1 MKSLFFGG
9 TLMLYMN
16 RDLKLLKDCQKGK
29 PKAQRMLYEKYKQ
42 EMINLCMRY
51 ADSRASAEDIFQDS
65 FVKVFKNIQNV
76 MEPGSLYFWIRK
88 VVIHTAINHYHKE
101 KNRLFHEDIN
111 ELHEQLKEE
120 DQDII
125 SQLNAEEVL
134 RMVNELPDGYRIV
147 FNLYVVDGFKHH
159 EIADML
165 GVTESTSKTQLR
177 KARLLLQKK
186 IQTSN
191 QIKCAV

>member
-1 MKSLFFGG
+1 
-9 TLMLYMN
+9 
-16 RDLKLLKDCQKGK
+16 
-29 PKAQRMLYEKYKQ
+29 MLYEKYQQ

-51 ADSRASAEDIFQDS
+51 ADSRASAEDIFQES
-65 FVKVFKNIQNV
+65 FIKVFKNIHDV
-76 MEPGSLYFWIRK
+76 KEPKALYFWIRK
-88 VVIHTAINHYHKE
+88 VVIRTAINHYHKE
-101 KNRLFHEDIN
+101 KNRLFHQDVN
-111 ELHEQLKEE
+111 ELNEQLKEQ
-120 DQDII
+120 DQDAV
-125 SQLNAEEVL
+125 SQLSAAEVL
-134 RMVNELPDGYRIV
+134 QMVNELPDGYRIV

-191 QIKCAV
+191 LIKCAV

>member
-76 MEPGSLYFWIRK
+76 KEPGSLYFWIRK

-111 ELHEQLKEE
+111 ELNEQLKEE

>member
-1 MKSLFFGG
+1 
-9 TLMLYMN
+9 MN

-76 MEPGSLYFWIRK
+76 KEPGSLYFWIRK

-111 ELHEQLKEE
+111 ELNEQLKEE